1 MATFLTPDKTIS
13 TKNGLTIKQKIIP
26 DSMVAT
32 KNVAAHV
39 KKGQKMKPCKKL
51 NDGTGKPRG
60 ITIHNTGDLKVASGT
75 TPAEQ
80 YTRATFAGNMSG
92 VVVHYYVY
100 KTDIWQNLADNERG
114 WHAADGSS
122 RKKSQRADGSK
133 IGGNMDT
140 ISIECIGNIAESEKT
155 TAKLAAY
162 LCYKYDLNPATDI
175 YTHNY
180 FYAKKKCPIYIIPH
194 WSTFLKNVK
203 KYYDELVDDKA
214 TSSITTKPTTEK
226 KPTTTTKPVA
236 TTPVKKEPK
245 IGDIV
250 TFKGTKHY
258 IGAGSSIGAK
268 CKAGKAKITNIKK
281 GYKHPYHLVRVSG
294 GGSTVHGWV
303 NAADIT

>member
-1 MATFLTPDKTIS
+1 MATFLTPDKIIT

-32 KNVAAHV
+32 KNVASFV

-51 NDGTGKPRG
+51 NDGTGKPKG
-60 ITIHNTGDLKVASGT
+60 ITIHNTGDIKVASGT

-80 YTRATFAGNMSG
+80 YTRATFSGNMSG
-92 VVVHYYVY
+92 VVVHYYVW
-100 KTDIWQNLADNERG
+100 KNDIWQNLKDTERG

-122 RKKSQRADGSK
+122 RRKSQRSDGSK
-133 IGGNMDT
+133 IGGNADT
-140 ISIECIGNIAESEKT
+140 IAIECVGSSAESENT
-155 TAKLAAY
+155 TAKLAA
-162 LCYKYDLNPATDI
+162 LKCYEFGLNPATDV

-180 FYAKKKCPIYIIPH
+180 FYPKKRCPIYILPH
-194 WSTFLKNVK
+194 WSTFLKKVQE
-203 KYYDELVDDKA
+203 YYDDLKDNEKEKEPAASKKPAATKKPA
-214 TSSITTKPTTEK
+214 TSATTKVE
-226 KPTTTTKPVA
+226 
-236 TTPVKKEPK
+236 KEPK

-258 IGAGSSIGAK
+258 LGAGSSIGAK

-294 GGSTVHGWV
+294 GGSTVYGWV
-303 NAADIT
+303 NAADIS

>member
-1 MATFLTPDKTIS
+1 MEFSNYNLVRKINSAFIVTLPVF
-13 TKNGLTIKQKIIP
+13 KQALAQAILLKR
-26 DSMVAT
+26 
-32 KNVAAHV
+32 
-39 KKGQKMKPCKKL
+39 QKL
-51 NDGTGKPRG
+51 
-60 ITIHNTGDLKVASGT
+60 
-75 TPAEQ
+75 Q
-80 YTRATFAGNMSG
+80 
-92 VVVHYYVY
+92 
-100 KTDIWQNLADNERG
+100 
-114 WHAADGSS
+114 
-122 RKKSQRADGSK
+122 
-133 IGGNMDT
+133 
-140 ISIECIGNIAESEKT
+140 AESLAELDKKTNEMLIKNAQNTVEVSKT

-162 LCYKYDLNPATDI
+162 LCYKYDLNPTTDI

-203 KYYDELVDDKA
+203 KYYDELVDNKA
-214 TSSITTKPTTEK
+214 TSSTTTSTTTEK
-226 KPTTTTKPVA
+226 KPTTTTKPA
-236 TTPVKKEPK
+236 TTTPVKKEPK

-294 GGSTVHGWV
+294 GGSTVYGWV